1 MQVKKFMIMIA
12 IVLIITVNGVV
23 SAQDAG
29 GRLVFAIRNPFLHR
43 DGFRAA
49 TGTLEKGRSTTKWW
63 EFYEYNICTMDPTGT
78 DIRQLTDD
86 GVSRRPR
93 WSPDRQRIAYISGV
107 DGAESLRVM
116 ADDGKQKKR
125 IVNKQHRIH
134 DFWWAPSS
142 DAILVALE
150 IEQARN
156 QLENWVV
163 TIDGKST
170 KRWRTSRWAEG
181 WRHWDVNGAKVNE
194 PRNRL
199 MDALPEGT
207 KWPVWSPDRKWIAF
221 TTNDRF
227 LALAEP
233 DIVGATG
240 SWFLQRGEPPCHAI
254 EEWSPDGKQI
264 LFYTAGKICVAA
276 VENGRF
282 TKYRNLSLYSGW
294 DAAWNPDGSQIAF
307 VGRDSAGRDTSEI
320 FLLDVETGNMRQ
332 ITSSP
337 HGYLDLHWR

>member
-1 MQVKKFMIMIA
+1 MPVKTIMIVIA
-12 IVLIITVNGVV
+12 IVLNITVNGVV

-49 TGTLEKGRSTTKWW
+49 TGMLEKGRSTTKWW
-63 EFYEYNICTMDPTGT
+63 EFYEYNICTMDPSGT
-78 DIRQLTDD
+78 DFRQLTDD

-116 ADDGKQKKR
+116 AGDGTENKR
-125 IVNKQHRIH
+125 LVKEQHRIH

-163 TIDGKST
+163 NIDGKST

-207 KWPVWSPDRKWIAF
+207 QWP
-221 TTNDRF
+221 
-227 LALAEP
+227 L
-233 DIVGATG
+233 
-240 SWFLQRGEPPCHAI
+240 
-254 EEWSPDGKQI
+254 WSPDGKQI

-294 DAAWNPDGSQIAF
+294 DAAWSPDGSQIAF

-332 ITSSP
+332 ITSST